1 MPGSEYIN
9 LDKLLLG
16 FGSSSITC
24 AIHFYTNIFTSL
36 LFNFNFLLFF
46 FNLFFYSRAEIES
59 YFFNFQSQPLI
70 AIIALDLNSRFY
82 YTSGNYS
89 SGNDSQHQ

>member
-46 FNLFFYSRAEIES
+46 FNLFFYSRAEIEI
-59 YFFNFQSQPLI
+59 YFFNFQSQPLMLLLHLI
-70 AIIALDLNSRFY
+70 SIPASIILVGMSV
-82 YTSGNYS
+82 TSVNI
-89 SGNDSQHQ
+89 